1 MKIDTTHEQYDD
13 WLPIWTKCRDAIE
26 GQEQVHKG
34 GVKYLPKLSGQ
45 TQTEYNSYVMRSLYF
60 NASGRT
66 LDGMTG
72 LIFRKKPTII
82 APASMEAILDD
93 VDMCGSDMM
102 AFAEQLAEELIKV
115 SRIGILVDYPPNST
129 EGLTVG
135 NVQALGLRPYA
146 TLYKTE
152 TILDWRYKR
161 VGNVEHL
168 SMVKLKETSDEQIS
182 EFEYEKKDQIR
193 VLDLFEGVY
202 RVRVYVKG
210 KRDYEQI
217 SESFPKMNG
226 QSITKI
232 PFIFCSINGIDSD
245 VKKPVLLD
253 LVNVNLSH
261 YRSMA
266 DYEHGLHFTGLPTP
280 IFWGANFDDEGKFKL
295 GSSEGMA
302 FNNPAGHAEYLE
314 FTGQGLSALKAALE
328 DKQAMM
334 AQLGSKMLTAEK
346 RVVEAAE
353 TAAIHRSAENSI
365 LSSISYAGSSA
376 LTKMLEW
383 LAMWANANGD
393 VSVELNTDFLPT
405 QMNPQMFAELTK
417 AYMTGAL
424 SFEEYFANLKDGEII
439 RSETTE
445 EEERER
451 LQSAEPVLSEM

>member
-1 MKIDTTHEQYDD
+1 MKIDATNPQYDA
-13 WLPIWTKCRDAIE
+13 WHPIWTKCRDAIA
-26 GQEQVHKG
+26 GQERVHSAG
-34 GVKYLPKLSGQ
+34 TTYLPKLTGQ
-45 TQTEYNSYVMRSLYF
+45 KQSEYDAYKLRASYF

-72 LIFRKKPTII
+72 MIFRKKPTIE
-82 APASMEAILDD
+82 APESMSAILAN
-93 VDMCGSDMM
+93 VDMCGSPLM
-102 AFAEQLAEELIKV
+102 AFAESIVSELIEV
-115 SRIGILVDYPPNST
+115 SRVGILVDYPPSST
-129 EGLTVG
+129 EGMTLG
-135 NVQALGLRPYA
+135 QIQALGLRPYA

-152 TILDWRYKR
+152 SILDWRYTR
-161 VGNVEHL
+161 IGNAEVL
-168 SMVKLKETSDEQIS
+168 SMVKLYETSDIKVD
-182 EFEYEKKDQIR
+182 EFEYEKQEQIR
-193 VLDLFEGVY
+193 VLDLFEGAY

-210 KRDYEQI
+210 KKDYELV
-217 SESFPKMNG
+217 SESFPTMNG
-226 QSITKI
+226 KKFPEI
-232 PFIFCSINGIDSD
+232 PFIFASVNGIDSD

-253 LVNVNLSH
+253 LVNINLSH
-261 YRSMA
+261 YRSTA

-280 IFWGANFDDEGKFKL
+280 IFWGANFEEGASFSL

-314 FTGQGLSALKAALE
+314 FTGQGLSALRTAIE

-334 AQLGSKMLTAEK
+334 ASLGSKMLAAEK

-376 LTKMLEW
+376 MTKMLEW
-383 LAMWANANGD
+383 LAMWSKVNAE
-393 VSVELNTDFLPT
+393 VSVTLNTDFLPA
-405 QMNPQMFAELTK
+405 QMSPQLFSELTK

-439 RSETTE
+439 RAETTE

-451 LQSAEPVLSEM
+451 LQSAEPQLSEL

>member
-1 MKIDTTHEQYDD
+1 
-13 WLPIWTKCRDAIE
+13 
-26 GQEQVHKG
+26 
-34 GVKYLPKLSGQ
+34 
-45 TQTEYNSYVMRSLYF
+45 
-60 NASGRT
+60 
-66 LDGMTG
+66 
-72 LIFRKKPTII
+72 
-82 APASMEAILDD
+82 
-93 VDMCGSDMM
+93 
-102 AFAEQLAEELIKV
+102 
-115 SRIGILVDYPPNST
+115 
-129 EGLTVG
+129 
-135 NVQALGLRPYA
+135 
-146 TLYKTE
+146 
-152 TILDWRYKR
+152 
-161 VGNVEHL
+161 
-168 SMVKLKETSDEQIS
+168 
-182 EFEYEKKDQIR
+182 
-193 VLDLFEGVY
+193 
-202 RVRVYVKG
+202 
-210 KRDYEQI
+210 
-217 SESFPKMNG
+217 
-226 QSITKI
+226 
-232 PFIFCSINGIDSD
+232 
-245 VKKPVLLD
+245 
-253 LVNVNLSH
+253 
-261 YRSMA
+261 MA

-302 FNNPAGHAEYLE
+302 FNNPQGHAEYLE
-314 FTGQGLSALKAALE
+314 FTGQGLSALRTALE